1 MKRSRSKGV
10 GMTRTERAKANVF
23 RIEDPI
29 HLIRECLKP
38 PRNKNQMAFVGGS
51 WSDSGKK
58 EEDKTKDETYLM
70 AQASNEVLSK
80 TYYYSDDIS
89 SIDDLK
95 LDIENEK
102 LKEEASKLTQ
112 FEKSTHLLKEMLSFQ
127 KPSSDKSGLGFN
139 SVEES
144 SSRTKQIKFVK
155 S

>member
-1 MKRSRSKGV
+1 
-10 GMTRTERAKANVF
+10 
-23 RIEDPI
+23 
-29 HLIRECLKP
+29 
-38 PRNKNQMAFVGGS
+38 MAFVGGS
-51 WSDSGKK
+51 WSDSGKE

-70 AQASNEVLSK
+70 AQASNEKEILELKEKVSRLEK
-80 TYYYSDDIS
+80 NKEIDIGC
-89 SIDDLK
+89 ITCQNL
-95 LDIENEK
+95 IVENEK

-112 FEKSTHLLKEMLSFQ
+112 FEKSTHSLKEMLSFQ